1 MAVTSQKSPDAAGGS
16 SPAVA
21 DGLGADLVG
30 AADDVVADPDGLGV
44 ELVRPPPHPAKPR
57 STDGLGVVR

>member
-1 MAVTSQKSPDAAGGS
+1 VAVTSQKSPDAAGGS

-44 ELVRPPPHPAKPR
+44 
-57 STDGLGVVR
+57 